1 MSGIPSLSGLPKTAI
16 TQQAADTILSA
27 ACFTYL
33 SFLRTAV
40 LFCRGR
46 SFSLGFALRFRCLQ
60 FFGLI
65 ITPVGCLGCTDR
77 QNAFFAFCLSVFIS
91 DLIFIRH
98 NASRLTACPLLNKK
112 QRRPQLSA
120 RQLYRLTLC
129 LINAFPALILRSGM
143 PAQVP
148 DPSPASTP
156 SARCGIPLCPS

>member
-1 MSGIPSLSGLPKTAI
+1 MSGIPSLSGLPKTAV

-40 LFCRGR
+40 FILPRTQFQSRLR
-46 SFSLGFALRFRCLQ
+46 SPIPLSAVFRSHNHSSRLSWMH
-60 FFGLI
+60 
-65 ITPVGCLGCTDR
+65 R
-77 QNAFFAFCLSVFIS
+77 QAECVFAFCLSVFIS

-120 RQLYRLTLC
+120 RQLYRLTFC